1 MSDTASTPADT
12 SESGPRL
19 LPNVAAMSD
28 TQRQEE
34 IGRLQRDP
42 AFFAMF
48 KDRLNPQYQ
57 DAKRV
62 WDELHQPAAAMPS
75 GPAGQPVAP
84 GASRSQ
90 PLDLSRPF
98 DVTGMP
104 DDRKQ
109 EIIRAMQAKM
119 PPAMLDRFHADNGAW
134 RQMWDELHVPAQD
147 AAPGASDLT
156 QGEPVTLEHA
166 AMLTTNMVSFTA
178 ATDDG
183 RPLSLNDMAEAR
195 QLVASS
201 VVALEATRTDASWL
215 AATLNGA
222 ISRAKEGISQ
232 AEGMRRLTQQ
242 HGAATQQTISDAAAV
257 LSHLESAGIPALEG
271 MERLGVANDPDLI
284 TQLARFAKRLPALKA
299 ALASGGAGGRPR

>member
-1 MSDTASTPADT
+1 
-12 SESGPRL
+12 
-19 LPNVAAMSD
+19 
-28 TQRQEE
+28 
-34 IGRLQRDP
+34 
-42 AFFAMF
+42 
-48 KDRLNPQYQ
+48 
-57 DAKRV
+57 
-62 WDELHQPAAAMPS
+62 
-75 GPAGQPVAP
+75 
-84 GASRSQ
+84 
-90 PLDLSRPF
+90 
-98 DVTGMP
+98 
-104 DDRKQ
+104 
-109 EIIRAMQAKM
+109 
-119 PPAMLDRFHADNGAW
+119 
-134 RQMWDELHVPAQD
+134 
-147 AAPGASDLT
+147 
-156 QGEPVTLEHA
+156 
-166 AMLTTNMVSFTA
+166 MLTTNMVSFTA